1 MITWASPERL
11 AWLWLVP
18 VLAAG
23 FCLSVWWTRR
33 SRKRLADR
41 DLLSRVVVGDS
52 LPLNVARIV
61 SASLAAVSLLLAIAR
76 PQWGEHLVPAPAKGA
91 DVILVVDASLSMLAR
106 DVPPD
111 RLGLARR
118 DLRRLVD
125 SLGPSRIGLVAFAGS
140 AMRQIPLTEDRGA
153 LATHLDAISPD
164 MLPYAGTD
172 IAPALAT
179 AAGMVSR
186 SNAHRK
192 EVVLVTDG
200 GDHGQGAQNAA
211 RAVSQAGA
219 NLWVVGVGGD
229 NAVPIPLPGGGV
241 KSDHEGNIVTVHL
254 EREPLQAL
262 AKAGNGTYLELSP
275 ISWNLAPVL
284 SEVNSVVA
292 ESGVPGMRLERIER
306 FSWFVGAALFF
317 LLLETLLPRGSR
329 KRK

>member
-1 MITWASPERL
+1 
-11 AWLWLVP
+11 
-18 VLAAG
+18 LAA
-23 FCLSVWWTRR
+23 
-33 SRKRLADR
+33 
-41 DLLSRVVVGDS
+41 
-52 LPLNVARIV
+52 
-61 SASLAAVSLLLAIAR
+61 AALILAIAR
-76 PQWGEHLVPAPAKGA
+76 PQWGEHLVPAPTRGA
-91 DVILVVDASLSMLAR
+91 DVVLVVDASLSMLAR

-140 AMRQIPLTEDRGA
+140 AVRQIPLTEDRGV
-153 LATHLDAISPD
+153 LATLLDALSPD

-172 IAPALAT
+172 ISPALAT

-200 GDHGQGAQNAA
+200 GDHGEGAQNAA
-211 RAVSQAGA
+211 AAISKTGA
-219 NLWVVGVGGD
+219 HLWVVGVGGD
-229 NAVPIPLPGGGV
+229 NAVPIPLPQGGV

-254 EREPLQAL
+254 ERGPLQAL

-275 ISWNLAPVL
+275 IAWNLEPVL
-284 SEVNSVVA
+284 AAVNSAVS
-292 ESGVPGMRLERIER
+292 ESGVPGMRMERIDR
-306 FSWFVGAALFF
+306 FPWFVGTALLF
-317 LLLETLLPRGSR
+317 LLLETLLPRGWR

>member
-18 VLAAG
+18 ILVAG

-33 SRKRLADR
+33 SRSRMADR
-41 DLLSRVVVGDS
+41 DLLPRVVVGDS
-52 LPLNVARIV
+52 PPLSAARIAAA
-61 SASLAAVSLLLAIAR
+61 SFAAASLVLALSR
-76 PQWGEHLVPAPAKGA
+76 PQWGEHLVPAPTRGA
-91 DVILVVDASLSMLAR
+91 DVVLVVDASLSMLAR

-153 LATHLDAISPD
+153 LATLLDALSPD
-164 MLPYAGTD
+164 MLPYAGTN
-172 IAPALAT
+172 IAPALST
-179 AAGMVSR
+179 AAAMAAR

-200 GDHGQGAQNAA
+200 GDHGQDAQSAA
-211 RAVSQAGA
+211 ETVAKAGA
-219 NLWVVGVGGD
+219 HLWVVGVGGD
-229 NAVPIPLPGGGV
+229 NAAPIPLPGGGV
-241 KSDHEGNIVTVHL
+241 KSDREGNIVTVQL
-254 EREPLQAL
+254 ERGPLQAL

-275 ISWNLAPVL
+275 ISWNLEPVL
-284 SEVNSVVA
+284 ASVNSVVA
-292 ESGVPGMRLERIER
+292 ESGVAGMRMERIDR
-306 FSWFVGAALFF
+306 FPWFVGAAFLF
-317 LLLETLLPRGSR
+317 LLLETLLPRGWR